1 LEKLG
6 GPAMKVVLFCGGL
19 GLRMQEASPSIP
31 KPMVP
36 IGQRPILWHIMKYYA
51 HYGHD
56 DFILCLGQKPEAI
69 KNYFLAYNEALTN
82 DFILSD
88 GGRRVELLSS
98 DIHKW
103 RITFVNTGLQ
113 SMIGERLRRVQ
124 SHLAGEEVFLASY
137 GDAVTDA
144 PLPTLLTDFLER
156 DKVAGFL
163 CIRPA
168 SYSFHTVSITND
180 DIVRE
185 IQDVTK
191 SDTWINGGFFIFRND
206 IFNYIRKG
214 EDLVTEPFGRLID
227 EEQLVAFRYEGF
239 WAPMDTLKD
248 KHNLDAL
255 AERGRPPWEVWEP
268 TGDESSNRTSFS

>member
-1 LEKLG
+1 
-6 GPAMKVVLFCGGL
+6 MKVVLFCGGL

-191 SDTWINGGFFIFRND
+191 SDIWINGGFFIFRND
-206 IFNYIRKG
+206 IFNYIREG

-255 AERGRPPWEVWEP
+255 VERGRPPWEVWEP
-268 TGDESSNRTSFS
+268 AGDESSNRTSFS

>member
-206 IFNYIRKG
+206 IFNYIREG